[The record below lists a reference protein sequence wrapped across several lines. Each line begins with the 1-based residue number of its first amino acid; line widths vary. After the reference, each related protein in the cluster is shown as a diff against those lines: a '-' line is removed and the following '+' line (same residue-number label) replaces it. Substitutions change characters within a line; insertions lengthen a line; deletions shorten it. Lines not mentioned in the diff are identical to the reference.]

1 MIARLYLLLCPW
13 LWLTFWFGGKSSS
26 SSQTSTTYN
35 TEDSRIAASEGA
47 NVFQSKITGSGNTI
61 ETVSDDVVRSA
72 FDYAKSRDA
81 LAGETLDNVFGAT
94 KSLYAQANDAF
105 LTANAQRLGTVSDRT
120 LLTVLGALG
129 ALGLGYLALRRRGAS

>member
-13 LWLTFWFGGKSSS
+13 LWAICWFGGKSSS
-26 SSQTSTTYN
+26 SSQTSTAYN

-47 NVFQSKITGSGNTI
+47 NVFQAKVTGSGNTI
-61 ETVSDDVVRSA
+61 ETVSDDVVRAA

-94 KSLYAQANDAF
+94 KALYAQANDAF
-105 LTANAQRLGTVSDRT
+105 LVANTANSGTVRDRT
-120 LLTVLGALG
+120 ILIVVAALG
-129 ALGLGYLALRRRGAS
+129 ALGLGFFALRRRYA

>member
-47 NVFQSKITGSGNTI
+47 SVFQAKVTGSGNVI
-61 ETVSDDVVRSA
+61 ETVSDDVVNAA

-81 LAGETLDNVFGAT
+81 LAGQTLDNVFGAT

-105 LTANAQRLGTVSDRT
+105 LTANTANRGTVSDRT
-120 LLTVLGALG
+120 LLIAIAALG
-129 ALGLGYLALRRRGAS
+129 ALGLGFFALRKRVA